1 MISLYAN
8 QPFLG
13 GQLDILTKE
22 LNDQTT
28 GIIPDNVHNI
38 LNKQLFHLERAV
50 LLLGDGLQVLA
61 GRTQVLL
68 RLAGEVHF
76 YRVDAFQQ
84 VFSFGGYAETC
95 QI

>member
-13 GQLDILTKE
+13 GQLDILIKE